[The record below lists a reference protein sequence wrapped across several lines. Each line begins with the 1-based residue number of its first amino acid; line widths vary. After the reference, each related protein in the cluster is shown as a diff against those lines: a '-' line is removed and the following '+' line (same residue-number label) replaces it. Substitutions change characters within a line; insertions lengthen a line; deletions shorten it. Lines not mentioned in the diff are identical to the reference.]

1 MKFKNAILVTSSLVF
16 ATSLQAA
23 TVFAPTDQNVNVFP
37 NSTGGVSDLQVGMF
51 DDSDTAFAGP
61 FLNVDITNGDTLAF
75 SPAIGANT
83 NYTVTNYAGSTLTLT
98 GNDWFSFALRQSAG
112 AWMSPDNVVCNSR
125 THSCQVAWN
134 GFSSNLV
141 VDVDQIVPPSSVPVP
156 AAAWLFGSGLLGL
169 IGVSRRR
176 ADATDS

>member
-1 MKFKNAILVTSSLVF
+1 MKLNKAILATSALVF

-37 NSTGGVSDLQVGMF
+37 NSTGGTSDLQVGMF
-51 DDSDTAFAGP
+51 DDSDTSYAGP
-61 FLNVDITNGDTLAF
+61 FLNVDIANGDTLAF
-75 SPAIGANT
+75 SPTIGANT
-83 NYTVTNYAGSTLTLT
+83 NYTVTNYAGGTLTLT
-98 GNDWFSFALRQSAG
+98 SGDSFSFALRQSAG
-112 AWMSPDNVVCNSR
+112 AWMSPDNVVCNGR

-141 VDVDQIVPPSSVPVP
+141 VDVAKVVPPASVPLP

-169 IGVSRRR
+169 VGVSRRR
-176 ADATDS
+176 SV